1 MAQLLN
7 DLLKTTRLNSII
19 WNYLDDVTFQILEE
33 SLILPLGHPNY
44 QLSFF
49 LFKHEQKGNALRI
62 FTWKHKDHQSIGCNS
77 QQLDSVAQEYRPCFR
92 AIPAASFLIRAT
104 EEIVMESVWPSLCH
118 MAVKA
123 LLNSYHTQYH
133 SASCSASY
141 EIVLLTAPI
150 SFLLTVITLTLL
162 LFLTLVPTTPFITA

>member
-7 DLLKTTRLNSII
+7 ELLKTTRLSSII

-62 FTWKHKDHQSIGCNS
+62 FT
-77 QQLDSVAQEYRPCFR
+77 
-92 AIPAASFLIRAT
+92 
-104 EEIVMESVWPSLCH
+104 
-118 MAVKA
+118 
-123 LLNSYHTQYH
+123 
-133 SASCSASY
+133 
-141 EIVLLTAPI
+141 
-150 SFLLTVITLTLL
+150 
-162 LFLTLVPTTPFITA
+162 